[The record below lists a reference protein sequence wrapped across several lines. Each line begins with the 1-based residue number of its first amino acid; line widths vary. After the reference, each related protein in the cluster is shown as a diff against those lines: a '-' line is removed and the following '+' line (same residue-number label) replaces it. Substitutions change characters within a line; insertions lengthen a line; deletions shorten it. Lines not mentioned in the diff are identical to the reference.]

1 MAKKTT
7 SSSQSLIAAAQRMY
21 SVKYAEAQKDIAPIL
36 KGVQSASVQIENAIS
51 QKRKEQKEKSE
62 KIDDSFKDI
71 LLSNPTLRPQL
82 SAKLE
87 SLQDQYYNNL
97 KTSEGA
103 FVSREN
109 KRKAAEANNIIAGQ
123 LSKYESQLR
132 SVDLNKKPLASISN
146 ANKRETRV
154 DNVVF
159 NDKSLVDNVIIKDDG
174 LYFINSKKQEVPLDQ
189 YKQPKEVFQVGID
202 GMIDTFKVVQA
213 AGGKGFAYEGAIE
226 EEVEANMK
234 KFLNTDNFESLLFDD
249 IGTFNWAKEN
259 MVQEFGENSG
269 VKRNANGEIEIVDE
283 AKYLDNLEALKD
295 RVASSPEKYK
305 DDFRGDY
312 LATAKAKYNEAK
324 LDYNAKQS
332 TGSTGKYNDR
342 LNDFQRFVTSY
353 NTAARNK
360 SEVINMP
367 DGGYAKYQGDGKYRL
382 LTKNNTPIEGPDG
395 LVSDQDLINIAGM
408 PTNFIQQLDRRYM
421 GPMSAGEFD
430 RRTEQEKANSEAQN
444 LINKY
449 KVK

>member
-1 MAKKTT
+1 MANKTT

-21 SVKYAEAQKDIAPIL
+21 SAKYAEAQKDVAPIL
-36 KGVQSASVQIENAIS
+36 EGVQSASVQIENAIS

-87 SLQDQYYNNL
+87 SLQDQYYDNL

-123 LSKYESQLR
+123 LAKYESQLR
-132 SVDLNKKPLASISN
+132 SVDLNKKGSTNVSN

-154 DNVVF
+154 DNVIF

-174 LYFINSKKQEVPLDQ
+174 LYFINSKKEEVPLDQ

-202 GMIDTFKVVQA
+202 GMIDTFKVVQG
-213 AGGKGFAYEGAIE
+213 AGSKGLAYEGSVE
-226 EEVEANMK
+226 EEVEANTK

-269 VKRNANGEIEIVDE
+269 VKRNESGKIEIVDE
-283 AKYLDNLEALKD
+283 AKYLDNLETLKD
-295 RVASSPEKYK
+295 RVATDPQKYK

-312 LATAKAKYNEAK
+312 LASAKAKYTEAK
-324 LDYNAKQS
+324 SAYDAENIKESGTYK
-332 TGSTGKYNDR
+332 DR

-353 NTAARNK
+353 NIAAENK
-360 SEVINMP
+360 SNVISLP
-367 DGGYAKYQGDGKYRL
+367 DGRFAKYEGEDKYRL
-382 LTKNNTPIEGPDG
+382 LNRNNIPIEGPDG
-395 LVSDQDLINIAGM
+395 LVSDQDLVNIAGM
-408 PTNFIQQLDRRYM
+408 PSSFVQQLDRRYM
-421 GPMSAGEFD
+421 GPMAGGEFD
-430 RRTEQEKANSEAQN
+430 RRTEQEKANSKAQD

-449 KVK
+449 TIK